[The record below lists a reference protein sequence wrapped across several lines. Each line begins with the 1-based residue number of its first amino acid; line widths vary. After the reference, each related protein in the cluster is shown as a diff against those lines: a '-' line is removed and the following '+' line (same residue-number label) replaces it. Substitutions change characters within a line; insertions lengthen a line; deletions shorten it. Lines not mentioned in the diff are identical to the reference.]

1 MNTTTT
7 WPPTDAVARA
17 ADEAPARE
25 DVTNR
30 CHPSG
35 PYAMLRHKEPQPPDR
50 GAATPDA
57 HENARDKTDLR
68 SRTAPMTSAKPFT
81 AIVDQLIERARQSPD
96 APLYR
101 FHDARGRVEA
111 SYTHREAVEAMYA
124 MSGFLRTRCGLA
136 PGDVALLVYPPSL
149 DFAIALLGCL
159 YAGIVPAPVYPPN
172 PFKLEE
178 GKATFEPIRR
188 NCGARVALTNRL
200 YARSRNVGRIR
211 SFVRGGETTGQ
222 DLKWIS
228 TDKVR
233 PGKHAAERGPAVGP
247 DDLALLQYTS
257 GSTSDPKGVMITH
270 GNLFHQLEFN
280 RAHLGM
286 GPESQLAAWVPQYH
300 DFGLISGL
308 LSCAAGNGV
317 FNLCSPL
324 AFIERPGLWPEM
336 ITRYRATHIAGPNFG
351 YELVV
356 RKTTPEQRAQY
367 DLSHLTVAMSAAE
380 PVRASTLDRFS
391 DAFAVSGFDPQA
403 FVPAY
408 GLAEHTVGVTID
420 GGTRLSVDRA
430 ALAKS
435 EVVETD
441 DDDAL
446 TLIGCGQALDDVAV
460 AIVDPDTLAR
470 LPEDRVGE
478 IWCDSPSKAA
488 GYYNQPELSAETFQA
503 RIAGEPD
510 RAWLRTGDMG
520 FFHAGQLYICGRL
533 KDMLILQGSNL
544 YAQDVEDAARSAH
557 PEIRPGGLA
566 AFVLEHL
573 GDDRADELVLFVEA
587 KGGQPTSDTA
597 REIAV
602 AAQRAVRSA
611 CDVGCRTIVIGRR
624 GLVRKTTSG
633 KIRRRACKQAWQAG
647 DRASVWHV
655 EQFSAQVDESRVRLS
670 QMTQTTTPDADAP
683 LEVAI
688 RKLAAQLLELPGP
701 EHVDPAQP
709 LFAQGLS
716 SVLAVELTDGV
727 SEIIGQPVPVA
738 TLFRN
743 PSVDALVAF
752 ILGTDDAEQSASE
765 AVDPIVELQAG
776 DRVIVIGAGPAGLTV
791 TRELLDKGV
800 EVHVLEAEPE
810 IGGKVADVEIDGR
823 RYELGQILF
832 FSGYTRALDRVSA
845 LDLPLAPGTLDNH
858 VLAPDGTATPIP
870 VEETLAWAE
879 EVLAAVGFRP
889 DQAHG
894 LEDVPPELMLP
905 IPEWLA
911 SHGLPP
917 MPPGAGDLW
926 TGFGYGTMD
935 DAVPAFYLATILN
948 VLVSNGIHI
957 ATLSGRN
964 LDLWLAEVEALRDNP
979 HFSAETGVR
988 VARVETN
995 DSGRRVHLADGRVLE
1010 ADAVVV
1016 ATPPDITRK
1025 LLPADHPAVELL
1037 GRLRTFQY
1045 VVSLADI
1052 DAPDWPDHCVLPHNL
1067 SGARRGHMMDFQR
1080 PYGTEGLFI
1089 LSQYGRDQDGNLI
1102 DDETLTANLKADVE
1116 QAGGTLRDISLRRRW
1131 KYFPY
1136 FTSAD
1141 LEAGVLDDLYACRG
1155 RDGIILAGSYFG
1167 METMEHTIAQSERL
1181 VRRRIAVHHTAA
1193 EVEAILADPT
1203 LGAAARLAR
1212 DPDAPLEPLTFGE
1225 WVVRPALPTDDTEVD
1240 RLDREEYGWL
1250 GEDAV
1255 EGIDSIRH
1263 QIALLNGGEQPWLW
1277 VLERGGHMVGW
1288 YVLLPTNVDPKQFST
1303 WAEVT
1308 DAGRLTGTFD
1318 PNGRNLYLVAA
1329 GISSS
1334 QPRPA
1339 HLLLILNSVR
1349 LMQAR
1354 DMRTFFICL
1363 GMPGFASA
1371 HAGTGIEPE
1380 AYMQQV
1386 DDAGV
1391 PIDPLMGFI
1400 RTHWPGQHRPPRFLR
1415 DGYPPDQFSGGH
1427 GVSTVIDID
1436 DHRAAIDETLLR
1448 LSRNRDDLGL

>member
-7 WPPTDAVARA
+7 RPPTDAVARA
-17 ADEAPARE
+17 TGDSGE

-30 CHPSG
+30 CHPPS
-35 PYAMLRHKEPQPPDR
+35 PCAMLAR
-50 GAATPDA
+50 GELPRASPLGAGQDA
-57 HENARDKTDLR
+57 RKTDR
-68 SRTAPMTSAKPFT
+68 PPARTDPMTTVKPFRS
-81 AIVDQLIERARQSPD
+81 IVDQLIERAQHAPD
-96 APLYR
+96 TPLYR
-101 FHDARGRVEA
+101 FHDAKGRVEA
-111 SYTHREAVEAMYA
+111 AYTTSEAVEAMYA

-149 DFAIALLGCL
+149 DFAIALLGCM

-188 NCGARVALTNRL
+188 NCGARIALTNRL

-211 SFVRGGETTGQ
+211 SFVRGGGAVGK
-222 DLKWIS
+222 DLEWIS

-233 PGKHAAERGPAVGP
+233 PGKHAAARGPAVGP

-308 LSCAAGNGV
+308 LSCAAGNGA
-317 FNLCSPL
+317 FNMCSPL
-324 AFIERPGLWPEM
+324 AFIEKPGLWPEM
-336 ITRYRATHIAGPNFG
+336 ITRYSATHIAGPNFG

-356 RKTTPEQRAQY
+356 RKTTPEQRAKY

-380 PVRASTLDRFS
+380 PVRAATLDRFA
-391 DAFAVSGFDPQA
+391 DAFAASGFDPGA

-420 GGTRLSVDRA
+420 GGSRLAVDRA
-430 ALAKS
+430 ALAQGA
-435 EVVETD
+435 VVESD
-441 DDDAL
+441 ESNAL

-470 LPEDRVGE
+470 LPEGRVGE

-488 GYYNQPELSAETFQA
+488 GYYGQPELSAETFEA
-503 RIAGEPD
+503 RIAGESD

-520 FFHAGQLYICGRL
+520 FLHDGQLYICGRL

-544 YAQDVEDAARSAH
+544 YAQDVEDAARTAH

-566 AFVLEHL
+566 AFVIEHV
-573 GDDRADELVLFVEA
+573 GDEIPDELVLFVEV
-587 KGGQPTSDTA
+587 KGGEPTSATA
-597 REIAV
+597 TEIAV
-602 AAQRAVRSA
+602 AVQRAVRSA
-611 CDVGCRTIVIGRR
+611 CDVGCRTIVVGRR

-633 KIRRRACKQAWQAG
+633 KVRRRACKRAWLDGA
-647 DRASVWHV
+647 RASVWHV
-655 EQFSAQVDESRVRLS
+655 QQFNAAVDESRVRLS
-670 QMTQTTTPDADAP
+670 QMTQPTTPDADAP
-683 LEVAI
+683 LELAI
-688 RKLAAQLLELPGP
+688 RKLAAQLLDLPGP
-701 EHVDPAQP
+701 EHVDPTQP

-727 SEIIGQPVPVA
+727 SEIIGEPVPVA

-743 PSVDALVAF
+743 PSVDALIAC
-752 ILGTDDAEQSASE
+752 ILGVDDADGGPTEV
-765 AVDPIVELQAG
+765 VDPVVELQAG

-791 TRELLDKGV
+791 ARELLDKGV

-810 IGGKVADVEIDGR
+810 IGGKVADVEIDER

-832 FSGYTRALDRVSA
+832 FSGYTRALDRVSK
-845 LDLPLAPGTLDNH
+845 LDLPLAPGALNNH
-858 VLAPDGTATPIP
+858 VLTRDGEAIPID
-870 VEETLAWAE
+870 VDETRAWAQA
-879 EVLAAVGFRP
+879 VIDAVGFRP
-889 DQAHG
+889 DQADG
-894 LEDVPPELMLP
+894 LKDVPPELMKP

-935 DAVPAFYLATILN
+935 DAVPTFYLATILN

-957 ATLSGRN
+957 ATLNGRN
-964 LDLWLAEVEALRDNP
+964 LDLWLAEVEALRESP
-979 HFSAETGVR
+979 RFSAETGVR
-988 VARVETN
+988 VTRVEA
-995 DSGRRVHLADGRVLE
+995 DASGRRVHLADGRTLD

-1016 ATPPDITRK
+1016 ATPPDITRA
-1025 LLPADHPAVELL
+1025 LLPADHPAVDLL

-1045 VVSLADI
+1045 VVTLADI

-1067 SGARRGHMMDFQR
+1067 TGARRGHMMDFQR

-1089 LSQYGRDQDGNLI
+1089 LSQYGRDQEGKLI
-1102 DDETLTANLKADVE
+1102 DDETLTARLKADVE
-1116 QAGGTLRDISLRRRW
+1116 QAGGTLRSIALRRRW
-1131 KYFPY
+1131 TYFPY
-1136 FTSAD
+1136 FESAD
-1141 LEAGVLDDLYACRG
+1141 LEAGLADALYACRG
-1155 RDGIILAGSYFG
+1155 RDGVILAGSYFG
-1167 METMEHTIAQSERL
+1167 METMEHTIAQSEKL
-1181 VRRRIAVHHTAA
+1181 VRRRVAVHHTAA
-1193 EVEAILADPT
+1193 ELEAVAADPV
-1203 LGAAARLAR
+1203 LGPAARLAR
-1212 DPDAPLEPLTFGE
+1212 DADAPLGPLTFGE
-1225 WVVRPALPTDDTEVD
+1225 WTVRPAVPADDAEVD

-1308 DAGRLTGTFD
+1308 DGGRLTGTFD
-1318 PNGRNLYLVAA
+1318 PAGRNLYLVAA
-1329 GISSS
+1329 GVSAS
-1334 QPRPA
+1334 QPREA
-1339 HLLLILNSVR
+1339 HNLLILNSLR
-1349 LMQAR
+1349 LMR
-1354 DMRTFFICL
+1354 SRGMRTFFICL
-1363 GMPGFASA
+1363 AMPGFASA
-1371 HAGTGIEPE
+1371 HAATGVEPE

-1391 PIDPLMGFI
+1391 PVDPLMAFF

-1436 DHRAAIDETLLR
+1436 DHRAAIDQTLLR
-1448 LSRNRDDLGL
+1448 LSRSRDDLGL